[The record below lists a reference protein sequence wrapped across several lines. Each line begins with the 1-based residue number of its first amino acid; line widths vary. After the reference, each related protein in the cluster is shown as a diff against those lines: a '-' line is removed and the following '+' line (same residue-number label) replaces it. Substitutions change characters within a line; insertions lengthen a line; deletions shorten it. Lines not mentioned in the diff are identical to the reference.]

1 MTKGALFSLG
11 AILVAGALIARHF
24 SEQKAKAPPSVTAT
38 VATSNAKHAREVHV
52 PHATEALVLNG
63 ELTEPSWQS
72 APVTRFL
79 GADGKDSRPYS
90 EVRFL
95 WSSDGVLHVGLYA
108 SDRNI
113 ISAGVGNDGP
123 VWRGDSFHLVFA
135 NDGVEHSL
143 DLGPTAHGIVL
154 TDGERKTGGAWN
166 YAWQSGARA
175 ALDMDEGTVDQ
186 PAEADE
192 EWVIELDV
200 PLASLGLE
208 PKGGQHVDFAAR
220 RCDLDV
226 RGGPPLESPCP
237 AIALALTFDP

>member
-1 MTKGALFSLG
+1 MTKSAWVLVGAVLVGGALT
-11 AILVAGALIARHF
+11 AHHF
-24 SEQKAKAPPSVTAT
+24 SARKATAAPAAVTTSAASAT
-38 VATSNAKHAREVHV
+38 KRAREIHV
-52 PHATEALVLNG
+52 PRTTEALVLNG
-63 ELTEPSWQS
+63 ELTEKSWQS

-95 WSSDGVLHVGLYA
+95 WSGDGVLHVGLYA

-113 ISAGVGNDGP
+113 VSAGVGNDGP

-135 NDGVEHSL
+135 NGGVEHSF

-166 YAWQSGARA
+166 YAWQSGAHT

-192 EWVIELDV
+192 EWVIELDI
-200 PLASLGLE
+200 PLAALGLE
-208 PKGGQHVDFAAR
+208 PKGGQRVDFSAR
-220 RCDLDV
+220 RCDVDV